1 MRGEGE
7 RKRDRERETHTC
19 TRKEREREIHQIVD
33 GGKKGRR
40 QRRERIGEGTRKG

>member
-7 RKRDRERETHTC
+7 RKRDRERETHTH

-33 GGKKGRR
+33 GGKKARR